1 MNLISHSNGFTTKNP
16 KKKITIKFIFK
27 IIAIAIFLILPIG
40 FISNIIIGQKNQK
53 KFVIENSYIT
63 IDGKKNYYNIDGS
76 IGPTIIFESSSGM
89 GISQWDKIRE
99 LLADELGIKS
109 FAYERDGFGFSE
121 FGQKKTIVE
130 QAKELKLI
138 LRKVALPGPYIFVSE
153 GYGSLVTSN
162 FAKLY
167 PDLVQGIISISPI
180 NEKELGN
187 NNYYKYFSKETFV
200 RKLNV
205 LISTLGFSHFFD
217 EYIGLNSLKGLE
229 NLLNES
235 DYNNYKLL
243 KNTTSFNKAYYT
255 EIKNILLMESDSQ
268 MDKMYSDVP
277 YVIITDSDNTE
288 IQKEL
293 SILGDENKTKIIN
306 SDISSKFIALEKPEL
321 VLQGIDYI
329 IKNISLKENLNP

>member
-1 MNLISHSNGFTTKNP
+1 MNLISNSNGFTTRNP
-16 KKKITIKFIFK
+16 KKKVTIKFIFK
-27 IIAIAIFLILPIG
+27 IIAITISFIFPIAL
-40 FISNIIIGQKNQK
+40 ISNIIIGQKNEK
-53 KFVIENSYIT
+53 KFVIKNSYIT
-63 IDGKKNYYNIDGS
+63 IDGKKNYYNIEGTA
-76 IGPTIIFESSSGM
+76 GPTVIFESSSGM
-89 GISQWDKIRE
+89 GISQWEKIRE

-121 FGQKKTIVE
+121 LSQGKTIIE

-153 GYGSLVTSN
+153 GYGSLITSN

-167 PDLVQGIISISPI
+167 PELVQGIISISPI
-180 NEKELGN
+180 NESELGN
-187 NNYYKYFSKETFV
+187 NNYYKYFLREKFAS
-200 RKLNV
+200 KLNV
-205 LISTLGFSHFFD
+205 LTSTLGFNHFLD
-217 EYIGLNSLKGLE
+217 KYMELDSLKGLE

-243 KNTTSFNKAYYT
+243 KNTISFNKAYYT
-255 EIKNILLMESDSQ
+255 ELKNILLMESDSQ
-268 MDKMYSDVP
+268 SAKMYAHVP
-277 YVIITDSDNTE
+277 YVIITDSENME

-293 SILGDENKTKIIN
+293 SILGEKDKTIIID

-321 VLQGIDYI
+321 VFQGIDYI